1 MLSNVYLWIIKE
13 NLSSEY
19 SERVDLFLFQIR
31 SLGVLY
37 SLIMSIVSSRLKEG
51 ESRVKNIGEL
61 VPKRILLSL
70 FFQNLIFTKRLILL
84 YSLPE
89 HRKKLTFI
97 VFRFNVF
104 GSFLLPVKIPP
115 NSDSVIQLIQS
126 IFRHGQCISG
136 VFI

>member
-84 YSLPE
+84 YTQE
-89 HRKKLTFI
+89 KNYFYVTNYHNIKKKD
-97 VFRFNVF
+97 RH
-104 GSFLLPVKIPP
+104 P
-115 NSDSVIQLIQS
+115 NNRD
-126 IFRHGQCISG
+126 
-136 VFI
+136 